1 MSINEERNRL
11 LGALARMV
19 ETGEA
24 LIEASRNLTTEGLRG
39 DTFFAPS
46 AATLALVATGRAK
59 LEAALAEAKDL
70 LAASAVR
77 EPVVV
82 EVMNKDGTV
91 VSRVEK

>member
-39 DTFFAPS
+39 DTFAPN

>member
-11 LGALARMV
+11 LGAMSAMV
-19 ETGEA
+19 KAGEA
-24 LIEASRNLTTEGLRG
+24 LIEASRVLTTETLDDGPTG
-39 DTFFAPS
+39 T
-46 AATLALVATGRAK
+46 TLAAVSSARAK

-82 EVMNKDGTV
+82 EVMGKDGTV

>member
-1 MSINEERNRL
+1 VSINEERNRL
-11 LGALARMV
+11 LGAMSAMV
-19 ETGEA
+19 EAGEA
-24 LIEASRNLTTEGLRG
+24 LIAASRVLTTETLNDGP
-39 DTFFAPS
+39 TS
-46 AATLALVATGRAK
+46 TTLAAVSSGRAK

-70 LAASAVR
+70 LAASTVR